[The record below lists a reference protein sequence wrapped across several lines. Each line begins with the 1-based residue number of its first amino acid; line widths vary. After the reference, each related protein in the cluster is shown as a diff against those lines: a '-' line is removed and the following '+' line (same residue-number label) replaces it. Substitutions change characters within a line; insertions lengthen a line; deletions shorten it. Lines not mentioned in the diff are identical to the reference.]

1 MEKVIK
7 LPENIIKEITDLQT
21 DFLKVINQL
30 GDIEISFV
38 NLQTKKDELI
48 KQFKTLKENETILI
62 EKIGKEHGL
71 GKLNLK
77 TGELTINIDDLPQ
90 KQN

>member
-30 GDIEISFV
+30 GDIEVSFV
-38 NLQTKKDELI
+38 NLQSKKDELI